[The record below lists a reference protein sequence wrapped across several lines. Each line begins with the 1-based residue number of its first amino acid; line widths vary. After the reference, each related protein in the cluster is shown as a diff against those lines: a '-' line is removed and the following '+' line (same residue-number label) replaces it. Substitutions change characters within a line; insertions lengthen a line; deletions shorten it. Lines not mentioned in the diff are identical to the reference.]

1 MFKANTRI
9 ISALLAMLM
18 ILACLVSCN
27 PNTPVDT
34 DGETDQMTDTP
45 TGDTSNDT
53 SGEDPNGDIKDL
65 ETHELFKDGVP
76 QYVLVRPDVTNDN
89 IIDVAKEVYS
99 ALCSL
104 ATDKNDVEFTT
115 DMSLEY
121 LKTKQHDPTAKEIL
135 IGMTNYDETE
145 TAIADLGYGEYII
158 KTVGNKIVITGWS
171 DGAVRKAADEFIK
184 SLKSA
189 SDKSNVSLSASSI
202 AVKKT
207 YNELLNKIPTYDFDN
222 TEFKSTYYSGD
233 DCYLALVNKATESTH
248 SEYLTKLENEGYK
261 KYTDNNINN
270 NLFATYVKDDLV
282 INASFYPV
290 KKEERIIIEE
300 LGDRELPA
308 LESENNY
315 KKVCESVFL
324 QVGVAPDLSA
334 DKNGM
339 CFIYRLED
347 GTFIIYDGG
356 HLGEKSGESNLPRQN
371 ARRIYELMKEYA
383 PDPSNIVVKAWIIT
397 HGHSDHVNAS
407 RDFVK
412 DYSSKVTIERFLVN
426 FPAAEQANNT
436 TTGTRQAD
444 DLLAKLKKYSPST
457 KLIKIHPGYK
467 FYFANAELEFL
478 YTLELYAPSKL
489 TYYNTSSLVSTVTI
503 CGQKFMM
510 TGDMSEDANGI
521 IRSLYGK
528 TLKSDFVQ
536 VAHHGY
542 QGGSTQFYS
551 LVDPTWA
558 FWPINS
564 VAYETLK
571 LNARNEYMFKEG
583 TNLKQTFVAF
593 FQTTEVKL
601 PFDGTNYTVT
611 DNKVY

>member
-1 MFKANTRI
+1 MLKINKRI

-27 PNTPVDT
+27 PDTPVDT
-34 DGETDQMTDTP
+34 DGDSEQRTDTP
-45 TGDTSNDT
+45 TNGDSNDTSNDAP
-53 SGEDPNGDIKDL
+53 SGEIKDL
-65 ETHELFKDGVP
+65 EIHELFKDGVP
-76 QYVLVRPDVTNDN
+76 QYVLVRPDVASDN
-89 IIDVAKEVYS
+89 IIDIAKEVNS
-99 ALCSL
+99 ALCSI
-104 ATDKNDVEFTT
+104 AANKNDVEFTT

-121 LKTKQHDPTAKEIL
+121 LKTKQHDSSAKEIL
-135 IGMTNYDETE
+135 IGMTNYDET
-145 TAIADLGYGEYII
+145 AAAMADLGYGEYTV
-158 KTVGNKIVITGWS
+158 KTVGNKIVIAGWS
-171 DGAVRKAADEFIK
+171 DGAIRKAADAFIK

-189 SDKSNVSLSASSI
+189 SDKTNLSLSASSI

-207 YNELLNKIPTYDFDN
+207 YNELLNKMPTYDFDN
-222 TEFKSTYYSGD
+222 TELKATYDSGD

-248 SEYLTKLENEGYK
+248 SEYLTKLEDEGYK

-270 NLFATYVKDDLV
+270 NLFATYIKDDLV
-282 INASFYPV
+282 INASYYPT
-290 KKEERIIIEE
+290 KKEERILIEE
-300 LGDRELPA
+300 LGDRALPG
-308 LESENNY
+308 LESENTY
-315 KKVCESVFL
+315 TKVCDSLLL
-324 QVGVAPDLSA
+324 QVGVSPDISSE
-334 DKNGM
+334 KNGM

-356 HLGEKSGESNLPRQN
+356 HLGERNDESNLPRQN

-383 PDPSNIVVKAWIIT
+383 PDPKNIVVKAWIIT

-407 RDFVK
+407 RDFVEG
-412 DYSSKVTIERFLVN
+412 YSSNVTIERFLVN
-426 FPAAEQANNT
+426 FPEASQANNT
-436 TTGTRQAD
+436 TTGTRQAN
-444 DLLAKLKKYSPST
+444 DLLAKLAKYSPST

-467 FYFANAELEFL
+467 FYFANAEIEFL
-478 YTLELYAPSKL
+478 YTIELYAPSKL

-521 IRSLYGK
+521 IRALYGK

-558 FWPINS
+558 FWPIS
-564 VAYETLK
+564 SSGYETLK
-571 LNARNEYMFKEG
+571 NNARNEYMFKDG
-583 TNLKQTFVAF
+583 TNLQQTFVALF
-593 FQTTEVKL
+593 KTTEVKL

-611 DNKVY
+611 DNKIY